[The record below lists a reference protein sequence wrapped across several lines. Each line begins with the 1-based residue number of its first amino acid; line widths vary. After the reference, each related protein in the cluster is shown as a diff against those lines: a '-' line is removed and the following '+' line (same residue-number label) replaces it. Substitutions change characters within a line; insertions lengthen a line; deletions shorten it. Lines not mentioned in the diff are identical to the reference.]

1 MVPSPYPRGPRPGR
15 GAAGGGPDGGTRVRE
30 VDSTRGMPFADPVGD
45 WTTTQLVLLA
55 LAALLVGFSKASI
68 QGVGQVSVAVFAA
81 VMPAKESTGAL
92 LPLLILGDV
101 FAVAAYREHTRWGAL
116 LRLLPTVG
124 IGIVLGTVFIAQV
137 DDTTMRRTIGL
148 VLLAL
153 IAVTLWVRRR
163 PQDGVPVHGGLRG
176 RAEAAG
182 YGSLAGF
189 TTMVANSGGPVMSLY
204 LLSSRLPMLAFLGT
218 AAWFLALLNVVKIPF
233 SVGLGLITP
242 ESLLLDLALAP
253 CVVVGALAGRRVVA
267 RLDQALFERLV
278 LGFTVVAAVNLVL

>member
-1 MVPSPYPRGPRPGR
+1 
-15 GAAGGGPDGGTRVRE
+15 
-30 VDSTRGMPFADPVGD
+30 MPFAGRVGD
-45 WTTTQLVLLA
+45 WTATQLALLVLA
-55 LAALLVGFSKASI
+55 TLLVGFSKASV

-81 VMPAKESTGAL
+81 VMPAKESTGVL
-92 LPLLILGDV
+92 LPLLLLGDV
-101 FAVAAYREHTRWGAL
+101 FAVAAYREHTRWGTL

-124 IGIVLGTVFIAQV
+124 IGIVLGTVFIARV

-153 IAVTLWVRRR
+153 VGLTFWMRRR
-163 PQDGVPVHGGLRG
+163 PQPEVRVHRGLRG

-218 AAWFLALLNVVKIPF
+218 AAWFFALLNVVKVPF
-233 SVGLGLITP
+233 SAGLGLITR

-267 RLDQALFERLV
+267 HLDQVLFERLV
-278 LGFTVVAAVNLVL
+278 IGFTVVAAVNLVL